1 MSFIIAIHGGAFESS
16 REKFSLDSEKNIKL
30 NIKNAL
36 KIGYNK
42 LKQKEKGVDALEL
55 VLTYLENCS
64 LFNAGKGSK
73 PNQNLEYELEASI
86 MNGLNLNFGTI
97 SLVKNIKNPIK
108 AAKKLM
114 DIYQNLILVGN
125 NADKFGKNNGL
136 DIVPNNYFKTNK
148 NDLDEKSFINDAPEY
163 GTIGCVVLGQNKNL
177 ASGVSTGGISNKLA
191 GRLGDASL
199 IGAGL
204 YANNCSCAISCT
216 GKGEIFIKNC
226 LAYDLHSRIT
236 YKNESLKKASN
247 DIINK
252 LEKGSGGFLALNRY
266 GNLEMPFNTKGMVRG
281 WVNDKGIAYI
291 NLFKEKEDYTP
302 NEYKL
307 D

>member
-1 MSFIIAIHGGAFESS
+1 MSFVIAIHGGAFESS
-16 REKFSLDSEKNIKL
+16 RENFSLDSEKKIKL
-30 NIKNAL
+30 KIKNAL

-42 LKQKEKGVDALEL
+42 LKQKEIGVNVVES
-55 VLTYLENCS
+55 VLTYMEDCS
-64 LFNAGKGSK
+64 LFNAGRGSK
-73 PNQNLEYELEASI
+73 QNENLEYELEASI
-86 MNGLNLNFGTI
+86 MNGLNLNFGTV
-97 SLVKNIKNPIK
+97 SLIKNIKNPIK

-114 DIYQNLILVGN
+114 DINQNLILVGN
-125 NADKFGKNNGL
+125 SADKFGKINGL
-136 DIVPNNYFKTNK
+136 DIVPNNYFGTK
-148 NDLDEKSFINDAPEY
+148 NIDEKSSINDTSEY
-163 GTIGCVVLGQNKNL
+163 GTVGCVILDQNKNL
-177 ASGVSTGGISNKLA
+177 AAGVSTGGIANKIC

-216 GKGEIFIKNC
+216 GKGETFIKNC
-226 LAYDLHSRIT
+226 LAYDLHSRII

-252 LEKGSGGFLALNRY
+252 IEKGSGGFISLDKY

-281 WVNDKGIAYI
+281 WVNEKGIALI
-291 NLFKEKEDYTP
+291 NVFKEKEDYIP

-307 D
+307 E

>member
-1 MSFIIAIHGGAFESS
+1 MSFVIAIHGNAFESS
-16 REKFSLDSEKNIKL
+16 REKFSLNSEKKIKL
-30 NIKNAL
+30 YIKNAL

-42 LKQKEKGVDALEL
+42 LKQKEEGINVLES
-55 VLTYLENCS
+55 VLTYLEDCS

-73 PNQNLEYELEASI
+73 PNENLEYELEASI
-86 MNGLNLNFGTI
+86 MNGLNLNFGTV
-97 SLVKNIKNPIK
+97 SLIKNIKNPIK

-136 DIVPNNYFKTNK
+136 DIVSNNYFKA
-148 NDLDEKSFINDAPEY
+148 NDLDEKSYINDAPKY
-163 GTIGCVVLGQNKNL
+163 GTIGCVILDQNKNL
-177 ASGVSTGGISNKLA
+177 SAGVSTGGISNKIG

-226 LAYDLHSRIT
+226 LAYDLHSRIK
-236 YKNESLKKASN
+236 YKNESLNKASN
-247 DIINK
+247 DVINK
-252 LEKGSGGFLALNRY
+252 IEKGSGGFISLDKY

-281 WVNDKGIAYI
+281 WVNEKGIAFI

-307 D
+307 E

>member
-1 MSFIIAIHGGAFESS
+1 MSFVIAIHGGAFESS
-16 REKFSLDSEKNIKL
+16 REKFLLDSEKKVKL
-30 NIKNAL
+30 CIKNAI

-42 LKQKEKGVDALEL
+42 LKQKEKGIEALES
-55 VLTYLENCS
+55 VLTYLEDCS

-73 PNQNLEYELEASI
+73 PNENLEYELEASI

-114 DIYQNLILVGN
+114 DLYQNLILVGN

-136 DIVPNNYFKTNK
+136 EIVPNNYFKVHK
-148 NDLDEKSFINDAPEY
+148 NDLNENNSINDAPEY
-163 GTIGCVVLGQNKNL
+163 GTIGCVVLDQNKNL
-177 ASGVSTGGISNKLA
+177 AAGVSTGGISNKIG

-226 LAYDLHSRIT
+226 VAYDLHSRIA
-236 YKNESLKKASN
+236 YKNESLNKASN

-252 LEKGSGGFLALNRY
+252 LEKGSGGFISLDKY
-266 GNLEMPFNTKGMVRG
+266 GNCEMPFNTKGMVRG
-281 WVNDKGIAYI
+281 WVNEKGIAFI
-291 NLFKEKEDYTP
+291 DVFKEKEDYTP
-302 NEYKL
+302 NEYNL
-307 D
+307 E